1 MISVCMATYNGEQY
15 LKAQID
21 SILCQLGED
30 DELVISDD
38 HSVDHTKE
46 IILRYDD
53 PRIRYYDNAL
63 VKGVT
68 HNFENA
74 LMKAK
79 GDIIFLADQDDVW
92 YPEKIMEMTDFMMQG
107 NYDVV
112 TCNCAL
118 TDAEL
123 NIKRDAYYTTES
135 PLDRSVWGNFKKD
148 LWLGCCMAFRRD
160 ILDDVLPI
168 PPQLAAHDM
177 WISLY
182 GQLHYHCGY
191 YPKVLQLYRRH
202 PETVNRHHGPFATFP
217 AECHRTVRRP
227 FWLLRGSFFYFLT
240 PDPGADVLQFK
251 VKVFVTSV
259 NVIDVINGC
268 NAFCQQTGNNQT
280 GSAA

>member
-1 MISVCMATYNGEQY
+1 VMISVCMATYNGEQY

-148 LWLGCCMAFRRD
+148 LWLGCCMAFRRE
-160 ILDDVLPI
+160 ILDNVLPI

-177 WISLY
+177 WIALY
-182 GQLHYHCGY
+182 GQLNYHCGY

-202 PETVNRHHGPFATFP
+202 PETVSFAGEKSTNSLWYKLNYR
-217 AECHRTVRRP
+217 AYLG
-227 FWLLRGSFFYFLT
+227 WMLLWR
-240 PDPGADVLQFK
+240 
-251 VKVFVTSV
+251 SV
-259 NVIDVINGC
+259 QKG
-268 NAFCQQTGNNQT
+268 GRK
-280 GSAA
+280 